1 MRSHGRVQRR
11 SLHGQMT
18 ILARARLP
26 TRLARRSPLSRARLS
41 PPAIALCVPRRAKDQ
56 LPAGLPRVV
65 LALRPR
71 ALPPPLPS
79 QPLAPCQRKLVAA
92 LALYNSASRTPSMSP
107 VPVQMNPS

>member
-41 PPAIALCVPRRAKDQ
+41 PCHRPLRAQACQTPAPSGAPPRR
-56 LPAGLPRVV
+56 PGT
-65 LALRPR
+65 
-71 ALPPPLPS
+71 PS
-79 QPLAPCQRKLVAA
+79 PCAAPA
-92 LALYNSASRTPSMSP
+92 LAIPTVGSVPKKARRRSSP
-107 VPVQMNPS
+107 I

>member
-26 TRLARRSPLSRARLS
+26 TRLAQRSPARLS

>member
-26 TRLARRSPLSRARLS
+26 TRLAQRSRACARLS
-41 PPAIALCVPRRAKDQ
+41 PPAIALCVPRRAKHQ